1 MHFLAKKGYL
11 RRAKRMT
18 DAYKRVVRE
27 NEKGSSGW
35 DEDNKV

>member
-1 MHFLAKKGYL
+1 MLFLAKKGYL

-18 DAYKRVVRE
+18 DVNKRVVRE

>member
-1 MHFLAKKGYL
+1 MHILAKKGYL

-18 DAYKRVVRE
+18 DVNNRVVQE
-27 NEKGSSGW
+27 NEQRSSGW